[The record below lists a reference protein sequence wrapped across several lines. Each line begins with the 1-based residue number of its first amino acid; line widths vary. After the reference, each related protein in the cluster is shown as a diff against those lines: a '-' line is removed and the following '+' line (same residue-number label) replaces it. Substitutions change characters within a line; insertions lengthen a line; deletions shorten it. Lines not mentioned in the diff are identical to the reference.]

1 MQHQY
6 ECYGY
11 HKTTIITWKYVLLPT
26 EANWERTPQT
36 QSQVIKSTETF
47 LYGSSSSMPGHFIKD
62 IFLKNAD
69 KPVTA
74 V

>member
-1 MQHQY
+1 MSVM
-6 ECYGY
+6 EII
-11 HKTTIITWKYVLLPT
+11 KTIIITWKYILLPT
-26 EANWERTPQT
+26 EANCEHTPQT
-36 QSQVIKSTETF
+36 QSQVIKSTETLLHGF
-47 LYGSSSSMPGHFIKD
+47 SSSATGHFRKD

>member
-6 ECYGY
+6 ECYGD
-11 HKTTIITWKYVLLPT
+11 HKTISITWKYVLLPT
-26 EANWERTPQT
+26 EANWKHTPQT

-47 LYGSSSSMPGHFIKD
+47 LYGSSSSAAGHFIKD
-62 IFLKNAD
+62 IFLTNAD
-69 KPVTA
+69 KPVTE

>member
-6 ECYGY
+6 ECYGD
-11 HKTTIITWKYVLLPT
+11 HKTINITWKYILLPI
-26 EANWERTPQT
+26 EANWEHTPQT

-47 LYGSSSSMPGHFIKD
+47 LYGFSSSAAGHLIKD